1 MYNVVQIIELINV
14 LVLAIT
20 IALLFYKFNGRLHL
34 YLIFF
39 CFVQLLNN
47 FGYQAELMSSNFD
60 TYLVALK
67 LSYAG
72 RIWIGFA
79 LLLFVSE
86 LCRVKLPKWFSLVTM
101 IFCYAVFAVIMDV
114 EKNNLYYT
122 YMEFEI
128 NDGFPIIKHGNG
140 ILYYVF
146 AASVIVF
153 IILAC
158 FWLARSYIHEKNGIR
173 KKQLSV
179 VSLAMLVMI
188 AFYVVE
194 IGHLLPITRKFDITA
209 IGYTLGSIIFLIAI
223 LKYKL
228 LDSADVA
235 RQFALDEL
243 ASCSFIAFDGNGNV
257 SYYNKPSKKLFPMID
272 TDKDTVINILEEHIA
287 LEEPIEI
294 DKRMYVARRETLG
307 EESDNLGKM
316 YLINDETDYFQ
327 YVEDLRVQKEIADDA
342 NKAKS
347 SFLANMS
354 HEIRSPINAILGMD
368 EMIIRESS
376 EEAVVG
382 YASDIKTSSK
392 TLLSIVNDI
401 LDFSKVE
408 EGKME
413 IIPIEYEVGDMV
425 SNLISMVSER
435 IVDKGL
441 KFLVKVDKRIPR
453 VLFGDEI
460 RIKQCVLNLLTNALK
475 YTREGEIEFVVGYD
489 ELEEDSISLK
499 FKVRDTGIG
508 MKKEDMDKLFSPF
521 TRIEERRNRKVE
533 GTGLGMSITSKL
545 LELMGTELQVESV
558 YGEGST
564 FSFGVK
570 QNVISK
576 EPIGDFYQKSTMA
589 RSELKS
595 YKESFHAPNA
605 HLLVID
611 DTEINLSVIR
621 NLLKK
626 TEINIDT
633 ADSAKNGIEL
643 LRKNKYDIMLI
654 DHMMPEMDG
663 IEALHYMKDEGLTGD
678 MKCVVL
684 TANAVAGVREMY
696 MAEGFDDYLSKP
708 VEPEILE
715 QRLTEWLPDDKVVI
729 GGESGEET
737 NKDNNARNTNSGVN
751 AVSETDTISEDN
763 SAEAEDLANLS
774 TIPELDTDTGVA
786 YCGSVDSYLSIIRIF
801 HETAKDKA
809 DEIRTNYESRD
820 WENFT
825 VKVHALKSS
834 ARVIGAKELSEAARR
849 MEEAGENADIDTID
863 NNIDSLLT
871 KFQELDNKLEVLD
884 KDKESLPILTESMR
898 KDAYDTMIDI
908 TNSMDYGMMESLLD
922 DIDNYKLEKEDSER
936 FKRIRKLLLELD
948 WEGIEA
954 ELKTVQ

>member
-20 IALLFYKFNGRLHL
+20 IILLFYKFNGRLHL
-34 YLIFF
+34 YLMFF
-39 CFVQLLNN
+39 CVALLFNN
-47 FGYQAELMSSNFD
+47 FGYQAELMSTTLD
-60 TYLVALK
+60 TYLVAMK

-72 RIWIGFA
+72 RLWIGFA
-79 LLLFVSE
+79 LLLFVAE
-86 LCRVKLPKWFSLVTM
+86 LCRVKLPKWFPIVTV
-101 IFCYAVFAVIMDV
+101 IFYAVVYTIIFDV
-114 EKNNLYYT
+114 DKNDLYYT
-122 YMEFEI
+122 YMDFEI
-128 NDGFPIIKHGNG
+128 NEGFPIIRHGNG
-140 ILYYVF
+140 ILYYAF
-146 AASVIVF
+146 AASVGIF
-153 IILAC
+153 ILLAC
-158 FWLARSYIHEKNGIR
+158 FWLARSYIREKNEIR
-173 KKQLSV
+173 KKQLSI
-179 VSLAMLVMI
+179 VSLAMIIMI
-188 AFYVVE
+188 VFYVVE
-194 IGHLLPITRKFDITA
+194 ITHLLPITRKFDITA
-209 IGYTLGSIIFLIAI
+209 IGYTIGSIIFLIAI
-223 LKYKL
+223 LKYNL
-228 LDSADVA
+228 LNSADVA

-257 SYYNKPSKKLFPMID
+257 TYYNKPSKKLFPMID
-272 TDKDTVINILEEHIA
+272 KDKDTVINILEEHIE
-287 LEEPIEI
+287 LKEPIEI
-294 DKRMYVARRETLG
+294 DNRLYVTRRERLG
-307 EESDNLGKM
+307 EEADNLGRI
-316 YLINDETDYFQ
+316 YLINDETDHFKYM
-327 YVEDLRVQKEIADDA
+327 EDLRIQKEIADDA

-347 SFLANMS
+347 NFLANMS

-382 YASDIKTSSK
+382 YASDIMTSSK

-413 IIPIEYEVGDMV
+413 IIPTEYEVGDMV

-441 KFLVKVDKRIPR
+441 KFVVKVDERIPR

-475 YTREGEIEFVVGYD
+475 YTMKGEIEFLVSYT
-489 ELEEDSISLK
+489 ELSDDMISLE
-499 FKVRDTGIG
+499 FTVRDTGIG
-508 MKKEDMDKLFSPF
+508 MKKEDLDKLFSPF

-533 GTGLGMSITSKL
+533 GTGLGMSITNKL
-545 LELMGTELQVESV
+545 LELMGTKLDVESV
-558 YGEGST
+558 YGEGSK
-564 FSFGVK
+564 FSFEVEQK
-570 QNVISK
+570 VISG
-576 EPIGDFYQKSTMA
+576 EPVGDFYQKSMMA

-595 YKESFHAPNA
+595 YKESFHAPDAN
-605 HLLVID
+605 LLVID
-611 DTEINLSVIR
+611 DTEINLSVIK

-633 ADSAKNGIEL
+633 ADSAKKGIEL
-643 LRKNKYDIMLI
+643 LRKNKYDLMLI

-663 IEALHYMKDEGLTGD
+663 IEALHYMKDEGLVGD

-684 TANAVAGVREMY
+684 TANAVSGVREMY
-696 MAEGFDDYLSKP
+696 IGEGFDDYLSKP
-708 VEPEILE
+708 VNPDVLE
-715 QRLTEWLPDDKVVI
+715 QRLIEWLPDDKVVL
-729 GGESGEET
+729 GGESDTET
-737 NKDNNARNTNSGVN
+737 DKDNNTGNTNSGAN
-751 AVSETDTISEDN
+751 AVSETGTADN
-763 SAEAEDLANLS
+763 NPTEAKELADLS

-786 YCGSVDSYLSIIRIF
+786 YCGSKESYLSVIRIF

-809 DEIRTNYESRD
+809 DEIRTNYENKD

-834 ARVIGAKELSEAARR
+834 ARVIGAKELSEEARR
-849 MEEAGENADIDTID
+849 MEEAGENVDTDTID
-863 NNIDSLLT
+863 KNIEGLL
-871 KFQELDNKLEVLD
+871 KQFKDLDNKLTVLD
-884 KDKESLPILTESMR
+884 KDDSELPVLTESMR
-898 KDAYDTMIDI
+898 KDAYDTMIEI

-922 DIDNYKLEKEDSER
+922 DIDNYKLEKEDFER